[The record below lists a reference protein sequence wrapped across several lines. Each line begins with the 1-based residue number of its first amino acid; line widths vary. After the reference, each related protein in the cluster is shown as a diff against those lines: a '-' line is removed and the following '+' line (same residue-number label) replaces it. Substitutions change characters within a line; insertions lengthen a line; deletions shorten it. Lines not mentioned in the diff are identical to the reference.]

1 MSVDAG
7 ANELRV
13 ESRQEG
19 PVTRWIE
26 VEVPAPRVATAFER
40 AYRGLARSARVRGFR
55 PGKAPRSV
63 LQKLYGPAIAEDLER
78 ELVGE
83 TLATAL
89 EKSGVEAVCQPQ
101 VEYEPPA
108 EGAPFVFRARVEV

>member
-1 MSVDAG
+1 VRTSFAS
-7 ANELRV
+7 RV
-13 ESRQEG
+13 AEEG
-19 PVTRWIE
+19 PTTRWIE

-63 LQKLYGPAIAEDLER
+63 LQNSTARRSRRTSER

-83 TLATAL
+83 TLAKAL

-101 VEYEPPA
+101 VESEPP
-108 EGAPFVFRARVEV
+108 